1 MTRLNDEGKRY
12 CYQQELN
19 TKQAHLTTVQT
30 WHTNFKHN
38 ENCIVINK
46 VLAHIIP
53 YHFCRVDCATVDE
66 QMF

>member
-38 ENCIVINK
+38 ENCIE
-46 VLAHIIP
+46 P
-53 YHFCRVDCATVDE
+53 FY
-66 QMF
+66 